1 MKKAYAYIRVRSAA
15 FSVRANDLA
24 LKRKMIRDYCKAHNL
39 ELIQTFEDRGSNADI
54 SRKGLLHLLAALGTE
69 NSVVVTHTNQ
79 LWEDDTARV
88 LVAYQLRKAHAEI
101 ISIEEPSY
109 SLYNDFSAAFSATD
123 MDGLLKLHEKLST
136 GLRLSRGRALKAARG
151 ERSCGT
157 APFGYKWAEGKV
169 EADPES
175 KTVVQDI
182 FENYLQFK
190 SIGKL
195 KRYLDESEV
204 TTPKGNYFSKEALRI
219 ILSNGFYAGFAS
231 DGAKGKYGKHEPIVS
246 EDVFQAAQGLLSF
259 NRRNLR
265 N

>member
-1 MKKAYAYIRVRSAA
+1 MRKAYAYLRVKPTALPGRI
-15 FSVRANDLA
+15 NDLA
-24 LKRKMIRDYCKAHNL
+24 LKRKMIHAYCKTHHL

-54 SRKGLLHLLAALGTE
+54 SRKGLLHLLAALSTG

-136 GLRLSRGRALKAARG
+136 GLRLSRGRALKAAQG

-169 EADPES
+169 EVDPES
-175 KTVVQDI
+175 KGVIRDI
-182 FENYLQFK
+182 FESYLQVK

-195 KRYLDESEV
+195 KRYLDENEI

-231 DGAKGKYGKHEPIVS
+231 DGANGKYGKQEPIVS
-246 EDVFQAAQGLLSF
+246 EDVFQAAHGLLSS
-259 NRRNLR
+259 NRRNLH